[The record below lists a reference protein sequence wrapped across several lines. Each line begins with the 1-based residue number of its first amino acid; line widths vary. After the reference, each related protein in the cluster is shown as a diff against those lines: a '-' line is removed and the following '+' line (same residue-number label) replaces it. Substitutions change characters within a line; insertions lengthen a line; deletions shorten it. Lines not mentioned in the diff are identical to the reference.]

1 MHSTLLVLGDSV
13 PLGERTDAEAWPH
26 RLPELVDSFDGRV
39 DVRGSMGVSLAS
51 LADGLSDHLADAA
64 TDSLTV
70 LVHAG
75 HNDAQLSGDDP
86 RVTKETFRDAATEI
100 DRTLASRPA
109 VDRHAFV
116 GLVPLLRVDR
126 PGAVP
131 FDEAQPDRSLAYD
144 DILAET
150 VADHVPVAHP
160 VDDWVD
166 RTEDGVHPNEAG
178 HAFVA
183 ERVAEWLD

>member
-1 MHSTLLVLGDSV
+1 
-13 PLGERTDAEAWPH
+13 
-26 RLPELVDSFDGRV
+26 
-39 DVRGSMGVSLAS
+39 
-51 LADGLSDHLADAA
+51 
-64 TDSLTV
+64 V

-75 HNDAQLSGDDP
+75 HNDAQLSGGDP
-86 RVTKETFRDAATEI
+86 RVTKGLFRDAAADI
-100 DRTLASRPA
+100 DRALASRPA

-131 FDEAQPDRSLAYD
+131 FGETQPDRSLAYD

-150 VADHVPVAHP
+150 VTDHVPVARP

-166 RTEDGVHPNEAG
+166 RTEDGVHPNETG

-183 ERVAEWLD
+183 ERVAGWLD